1 MSLFKWLVRGHIN
14 IITFLFLSSKVLAHI
29 LMTLE
34 FRTKIFNLRELQCH
48 HGESQSKG
56 EPVIFCQLLPNA
68 EMESDDY
75 F

>member
-1 MSLFKWLVRGHIN
+1 
-14 IITFLFLSSKVLAHI
+14 
-29 LMTLE
+29 MTLE